1 MQEEL
6 VSFETAVLAKEKG
19 FVNGTKG
26 CFIVYKEDNINPKG
40 DKGTKKGEFEY
51 CKRFSLKN
59 GELDSD
65 EDYNYLERPTQS
77 LLQKWLREVH
87 QIYIQIETDQT
98 TYPKF
103 CYSISRFIGNPNN
116 LSEKEWYWDKLPY
129 SENWSLHRKYEEAL
143 EEGLQEAL
151 KLIEIVKEK

>member
-6 VSFETAVLAKEKG
+6 ITFETAKLAKEKG

-65 EDYNYLERPTQS
+65 EDYKYLERPTQS
-77 LLQKWLREVH
+77 LLQKWLREVYNIH
-87 QIYIQIETDQT
+87 LMIEPFYNEQKVLVYGFDLITERT
-98 TYPKF
+98 EEET
-103 CYSISRFIGNPNN
+103 IV
-116 LSEKEWYWDKLPY
+116 EKGFK
-129 SENWSLHRKYEEAL
+129 NYEEAL
-143 EEGLQEAL
+143 EKGLQEAL
-151 KLIEIVKEK
+151 KLNDKK

>member
-1 MQEEL
+1 MEEQL
-6 VSFETAVLAKEKG
+6 ITFETAVLAKEKG

-87 QIYIQIETDQT
+87 
-98 TYPKF
+98 K
-103 CYSISRFIGNPNN
+103 ISVESTSCWWDDGKKEFEYNVYKKDLGGDSPCS
-116 LSEKEWYWDKLPY
+116 LSVFKT
-129 SENWSLHRKYEEAL
+129 YEEAL
-143 EEGLQEAL
+143 ELGLQEAL
-151 KLIEIVKEK
+151 KLI

>member
-6 VSFETAVLAKEKG
+6 ITFKTAKLAKEKG

-26 CFIVYKEDNINPKG
+26 CFIVYKEDDINPKG

-77 LLQKWLREVH
+77 LLQKWLREVYNTH
-87 QIYIQIETDQT
+87 LMVEPFYNEQKVLVYGFDLITERIEEET
-98 TYPKF
+98 
-103 CYSISRFIGNPNN
+103 IV
-116 LSEKEWYWDKLPY
+116 EKGFKT
-129 SENWSLHRKYEEAL
+129 YEEAL
-143 EEGLQEAL
+143 ELGLQEGL
-151 KLIEIVKEK
+151 KLI